1 MPPYEKSLKSLK
13 WLGRMTRTLLRSFC
27 LLYGFKLEK
36 SLPLLKLLL
45 NLIDWPVTL
54 AY

>member
-13 WLGRMTRTLLRSFC
+13 WLGRMTLLRSFC

-54 AY
+54 TY